1 MREILMLNIMWMFPL
16 LLVTGATAAHSGQ
29 ASARERIIVSAAM
42 SLKAPLDNIGH
53 EFSKDYPGFEVD
65 FNFGSSGS
73 LRMQIEGG
81 APADVFASASVHH
94 MDLLDKSN
102 AIERNSRIN
111 FARNTVVLIVPA
123 VTPKSIT
130 SFPDLAGRGVRR
142 VAIGNP
148 ATSPAGRYAEE
159 TLRSLGL
166 WNDLNKRLIFCEHVR
181 QILDYVARGEVDAG
195 ILYATDAT
203 LRAGDVVVVAS
214 APPRVHEPIVYPA
227 AVLRQAA
234 ESKASRVFVK
244 YLQSETARTILL
256 GHGFILPEEAF

>member
-1 MREILMLNIMWMFPL
+1 MKEIRILNILWMFPL
-16 LLVTGATAAHSGQ
+16 LMVTVATWAR
-29 ASARERIIVSAAM
+29 SAQVSEQERIIVSAAM
-42 SLKAPLDNIGH
+42 SLKSPLEKVGR
-53 EFSKDYPGFEVD
+53 EFSKDYPGYAVD

-102 AIERNSRIN
+102 AIDRNSRVN

-130 SFPDLAGRGVRR
+130 SFPDLADHGVRR

-148 ATSPAGRYAEE
+148 ANSPAGRYAEE

-166 WNDLNKRLIFCEHVR
+166 WKDLNQRLIFCEHVR

-203 LRAGDVVVVAS
+203 LRAGDVRVVAS
-214 APPRVHEPIVYPA
+214 APPGVHEPIVYPA

-234 ESKASRVFVK
+234 ESKAPGVFVK

-256 GHGFILPEEAF
+256 RHGFILPE